1 MKWNENQSFQKNIYK
16 RRTEIMKTVIHKI
29 SLVGILIFG
38 IAVMTSWLAN
48 AQDDL
53 QAASEIIKNKKKIFI
68 EEVMELTPQEKE
80 KFWPVY
86 DKFDSGLSKIRR
98 DRIEL
103 ELKFIRNHENLSDA
117 EAMAM
122 LKQRWRLDSDE
133 LKLKQAYVD
142 KFKQVFR
149 GRKVVRFFQAENKF
163 DTAAIAALYGNLPMI
178 R

>member
-1 MKWNENQSFQKNIYK
+1 M
-16 RRTEIMKTVIHKI
+16 RALIHKI
-29 SLVGILIFG
+29 IVAGILIFVVT
-38 IAVMTSWLAN
+38 IMNAWPAN

-53 QAASEIIKNKKKIFI
+53 QAESEIIKNKRKIFI
-68 EEVMELTPQEKE
+68 EEVMELTSQEKE
-80 KFWPVY
+80 KFWPLY
-86 DKFDSGLSKIRR
+86 AEFESGLSKIRR
-98 DRIEL
+98 ERIEL
-103 ELKFIRNHENLSDA
+103 ALKFIQNHETLSND

-142 KFKQVFR
+142 KFKQVFS

-163 DTAAIAALYGNLPMI
+163 ETAAIAELYGNIPMI

>member
-1 MKWNENQSFQKNIYK
+1 MRAS
-16 RRTEIMKTVIHKI
+16 IHKI
-29 SLVGILIFG
+29 IVVGILIFVVT
-38 IAVMTSWLAN
+38 IMNAWPAN

-53 QAASEIIKNKKKIFI
+53 QAESEIIKNKRKIFI

-80 KFWPVY
+80 KFWPLY
-86 DKFDSGLSKIRR
+86 AEFESGLSKIRR
-98 DRIEL
+98 ERIEL
-103 ELKFIRNHENLSDA
+103 ALKFIQNHETLSNA

-142 KFKQVFR
+142 KFKQVFP
-149 GRKVVRFFQAENKF
+149 GRKVLRFFQAENKF
-163 DTAAIAALYGNLPMI
+163 ETAAIAELYGNIPMI